1 MKLIATN
8 ISNLTDARFFASY
21 MPDLLLMPYQRGNDL
36 DNLLEWFRQVK
47 PWIEGPQWGL
57 AITGNLSGEEREKIL
72 QLGIK
77 TLLYEGEP
85 MNLECIEEFDMLVR
99 CRFATCLEQI
109 EEMNQVSG
117 FVADYDS
124 AQKIAE
130 IVKTDLFVQIESV
143 EDWKKVQVLD
153 FQISGVVLCGDEEE
167 KVGIRSFEQLSDIL
181 EELNDLR

>member
-72 QLGIK
+72 ELGIK

-85 MNLECIEEFDMLVR
+85 MNLESIEEFDMLVK
-99 CRFATCLEQI
+99 CSSATRIEQM
-109 EEMNQVSG
+109 EKMNKISG
-117 FVADYDS
+117 IVTDYNS
-124 AQKIAE
+124 AQKISE

-143 EDWKKVQVLD
+143 EDWRKIQVLD
-153 FQISGVVLCGDEEE
+153 FQISGVVLRGDEEE

-181 EELNDLR
+181 EELIDLR